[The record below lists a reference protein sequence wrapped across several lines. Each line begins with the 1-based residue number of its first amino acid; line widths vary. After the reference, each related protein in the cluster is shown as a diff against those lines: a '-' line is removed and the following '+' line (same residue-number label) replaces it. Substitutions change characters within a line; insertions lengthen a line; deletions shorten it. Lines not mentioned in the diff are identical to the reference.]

1 MLEQDFRAL
10 NSRIDSL
17 IQKVQA
23 LSAENQSLKQNS
35 GDTRQLQA
43 QLQALSAENQ
53 QLKQANVDTRQ
64 LQAQL
69 DALKV
74 ENQQL
79 KQASGD
85 TQQLKEKEAAWQAE
99 RNKLLAEKEELSR
112 KNDHARARVEAIILR
127 LKALESPEA

>member
-17 IQKVQA
+17 IQKIQA
-23 LSAENQSLKQNS
+23 LSAENHNLKQTS

-43 QLQALSAENQ
+43 QLESLEEQSQ
-53 QLKQANVDTRQ
+53 SFK
-64 LQAQL
+64 
-69 DALKV
+69 
-74 ENQQL
+74 
-79 KQASGD
+79 S
-85 TQQLKEKEAAWQAE
+85 KEAAWQAG

>member
-23 LSAENQSLKQNS
+23 LSAENHNLKQTS

-43 QLQALSAENQ
+43 QLQTLSAENQ
-53 QLKQANVDTRQ
+53 QLKQSSGDTRQ
-64 LQAQL
+64 LHAQ
-69 DALKV
+69 V
-74 ENQQL
+74 EVL
-79 KQASGD
+79 TTETKL
-85 TQQLKEKEAAWQAE
+85 LKEKEATWHAE